1 MTQHDLSLGGPASPT
16 EGDLRLPKAPGV
28 IRQFW
33 ARHPWLVDSLIAGFY
48 LAGAG
53 VSSFTQRSGPVTT
66 VAGAVVPLVLAVL
79 CAVALLFRRYRPWV
93 VLGIGLA
100 AMFTLVLVGRDFDF
114 LAALFGLYAVA
125 VYRSTREGWIAYGVV
140 CAVTAVAGIT
150 FEVLHG
156 NTDVAPLAAPPINA
170 FFQVIVLA
178 LLVVVIAINIGNR
191 RRYLEALIE
200 RAGQLARERDQQA
213 TIATAAERS
222 RIAREM
228 HDIVSHSL
236 TVMITLADGSA
247 ALTATAPERSAD
259 AMRQVAETGRSA
271 LGDMRRMLGVL
282 SEDDA
287 LDAVRQPQPGAD
299 DLSSLVE
306 TFRGAG
312 LPVRF
317 RTTGTAPDDTGQQL
331 TVYRIVQEALTNVLR
346 YAPAASTVDVVIA
359 YSPSKVTVT
368 VEDDATVHTPAG
380 QGAGRGLLGIRERA
394 GLYGGTVESG
404 PRPAGGWRVHAEL
417 PGLSKDG
424 QSMEEHT

>member
-1 MTQHDLSLGGPASPT
+1 
-16 EGDLRLPKAPGV
+16 
-28 IRQFW
+28 
-33 ARHPWLVDSLIAGFY
+33 
-48 LAGAG
+48 
-53 VSSFTQRSGPVTT
+53 
-66 VAGAVVPLVLAVL
+66 
-79 CAVALLFRRYRPWV
+79 V

-100 AMFTLVLVGRDFDF
+100 AMFALVLVGRDFDF

-125 VYRSTREGWIAYGVV
+125 VYRSTREGWIAYGVL
-140 CAVTAVAGIT
+140 CAATAVAGVT
-150 FEVLHG
+150 FAVLYG
-156 NTDVAPLAAPPINA
+156 NRDVAPLDAPPINA
-170 FFQVIVLA
+170 FIQVVVLA

-191 RRYLEALIE
+191 RRYLTALIQ
-200 RAGQLARERDQQA
+200 RAEQLARERDQQA

-247 ALTATAPERSAD
+247 ALTATAPERSAA

-282 SEDDA
+282 SQDDPT
-287 LDAVRQPQPGAD
+287 DAARQPQPGAN
-299 DLSSLVE
+299 DLASLVE
-306 TFRGAG
+306 TFRSAG

-317 RTTGTAPDDTGQQL
+317 RSSGTAPGDPGQQL

-359 YSPSKVTVT
+359 YSPQTVTVT
-368 VEDDATVHTPAG
+368 VEDDATVHSPAG
-380 QGAGRGLLGIRERA
+380 QGAGRGLLGIRERV

-404 PRPAGGWRVHAEL
+404 PRSPGGWRVHTVFPA
-417 PGLSKDG
+417 LSP
-424 QSMEEHT
+424 EERT

>member
-1 MTQHDLSLGGPASPT
+1 MTQHDLSLGGPASPA
-16 EGDLRLPKAPGV
+16 EGDLRLPKPPGV

-48 LAGAG
+48 LLGSV
-53 VSSFTQRSGPVTT
+53 VSSISQRSGALTT
-66 VAGAVVPLVLAVL
+66 VASAVVPLALAVL

-100 AMFTLVLVGRDFDF
+100 AMFALVLVGRDFDF

-125 VYRSTREGWIAYGVV
+125 VYRSTREGWIAYGVL
-140 CAVTAVAGIT
+140 CAVTVLAGVT
-150 FEVLHG
+150 FVVLHG
-156 NTDVAPLAAPPINA
+156 NSDVAPLAAPPVNA
-170 FFQVIVLA
+170 FIQVVVLA

-191 RRYLEALIE
+191 RRYLQALID

-247 ALTATAPERSAD
+247 ALTATAPDRSAA

-282 SEDDA
+282 SEDAGADA
-287 LDAVRQPQPGAD
+287 ARGPQPGAG
-299 DLSSLVE
+299 DLASLVE
-306 TFRGAG
+306 TFRAAG

-317 RTTGTAPDDTGQQL
+317 RETGTAPADTGQQL
-331 TVYRIVQEALTNVLR
+331 AVYRIVQEALTNVLR
-346 YAPAASTVDVVIA
+346 YAPAASTVEVAIT
-359 YSPSKVTVT
+359 YSPETVTVT
-368 VEDDATVHTPAG
+368 VDDDATVHTPAD
-380 QGAGRGLLGIRERA
+380 QGAGRGLLGLRERVA
-394 GLYGGTVESG
+394 LYGGSVDAG
-404 PRPAGGWRVHAEL
+404 PRATGGWRLHAEFRT
-417 PGLSKDG
+417 LS
-424 QSMEEHT
+424 SEETR

>member
-1 MTQHDLSLGGPASPT
+1 MTQHDLSLGGPASPA
-16 EGDLRLPKAPGV
+16 EGDLRLPKPPGV

-48 LAGAG
+48 LLGAIG
-53 VSSFTQRSGPVTT
+53 SSFAQRSGAATT
-66 VAGAVVPLVLAVL
+66 VAGVVVPLALAVL

-100 AMFTLVLVGRDFDF
+100 SMFALVLVGRDFDF

-125 VYRSTREGWIAYGVV
+125 VYRSTREGWIAYGVL
-140 CAVTAVAGIT
+140 CAVTALAGVT
-150 FEVLHG
+150 FAALHG
-156 NTDVAPLAAPPINA
+156 NSDVAPLAAPPINA
-170 FFQVIVLA
+170 FIQVVVLA

-191 RRYLEALIE
+191 RRYLQALID

-213 TIATAAERS
+213 MIATAAERS

-247 ALTATAPERSAD
+247 ALTATAPDRSAD

-282 SEDDA
+282 SEDDDT
-287 LDAVRQPQPGAD
+287 DAAREPQPGAN
-299 DLSSLVE
+299 DLAALVE
-306 TFRGAG
+306 TFRAAG

-317 RTTGTAPDDTGQQL
+317 RSTGTAPDDTGQQL

-346 YAPAASTVDVVIA
+346 YAPAASTVEVVIG
-359 YSPSKVTVT
+359 YSPEIVTVT
-368 VEDDATVHTPAG
+368 VEDDATVHAPAG
-380 QGAGRGLLGIRERA
+380 QGAGRGLLGIRERV
-394 GLYGGTVESG
+394 GLYGGTLESG
-404 PRPAGGWRVHAEL
+404 PRASGGWRLHAEFRTL
-417 PGLSKDG
+417 TT
-424 QSMEEHT
+424 EERR

>member
-1 MTQHDLSLGGPASPT
+1 MTQHDLSLGGPASPA
-16 EGDLRLPKAPGV
+16 EGDLRLPKPPGV

-48 LAGAG
+48 LLGALG
-53 VSSFTQRSGPVTT
+53 SSFAQRSGAATT
-66 VAGAVVPLVLAVL
+66 AAGVVVPVAVAVL
-79 CAVALLFRRYRPWV
+79 CAAALLFRRYRPWV

-100 AMFTLVLVGRDFDF
+100 AMCALVLVGRDFDF
-114 LAALFGLYAVA
+114 LASLFGLYAVA
-125 VYRSTREGWIAYGVV
+125 VYRSTREGWIAYGVLF
-140 CAVTAVAGIT
+140 AVTAVAGVT
-150 FEVLHG
+150 FAVLHG
-156 NTDVAPLAAPPINA
+156 DADIAPLGAPPVNA
-170 FFQVIVLA
+170 FIQVVVLA

-191 RRYLEALIE
+191 RRYLQALIE
-200 RAGQLARERDQQA
+200 RAEQLARERDQQA

-247 ALTATAPERSAD
+247 ALTATSPERSAD

-282 SEDDA
+282 SQDEGTDA
-287 LDAVRQPQPGAD
+287 AREPQPGAD
-299 DLSSLVE
+299 DLASLVE
-306 TFRGAG
+306 TFRAAG

-317 RTTGTAPDDTGQQL
+317 RATGIAPDDTGQQL

-346 YAPAASTVDVVIA
+346 YAPAASAVDVVVR
-359 YSPSKVTVT
+359 YSPETVAVT
-368 VEDDATVHTPAG
+368 VEDDATVHAPAG
-380 QGAGRGLLGIRERA
+380 QGAGRGLLGIRERV

-404 PRPAGGWRVHAEL
+404 PRPAGGWRVHAEFPAL
-417 PGLSKDG
+417 
-424 QSMEEHT
+424 SMEKRR